1 MGYSG
6 NASFVFE
13 VERYLNKQT
22 NQLMFLDQAEAEAK
36 NHPFGD
42 TWFDM
47 NYEYQCIPLDIEG
60 RSYFQEGRTSGLPEN
75 CYPDEGETEITS
87 VIGPTNEDWES
98 KLSQS
103 ETNSIM
109 EMIQDQ
115 VTDGA
120 GDYEPD
126 DDHDDYDDRDYYD
139 DGDGDY

>member
-6 NASFVFE
+6 EASFVFE

-22 NQLMFLDQAEAEAK
+22 NQLMFLDAAEAEAK
-36 NHPFGD
+36 DHPFGPA
-42 TWFDM
+42 WFDM
-47 NYEYQCIPLDIEG
+47 NYEYQVITLDIEG

-87 VIGPTNEDWES
+87 VIGPSNEDWES

-103 ETNSIM
+103 ETDSIM
-109 EMIQDQ
+109 EMIQDH
-115 VTDGA
+115 VMDGA
-120 GDYEPD
+120 DGPDEPD
-126 DDHDDYDDRDYYD
+126 DDYEDDDYFD